1 MTYPA
6 VQTHADIPLEIRDA
20 VGVDD
25 RLLRF
30 SVGIEHAEDLI
41 ADLNE
46 ALLAAQKEVE
56 GGVTS

>member
-6 VQTHADIPLEIRDA
+6 VQTHADIPLEIREK

-30 SVGIEHAEDLI
+30 SVGIEHVDDLI
-41 ADLNE
+41 ADMSR
-46 ALLAAQKEVE
+46 ALEAAQAELE
-56 GGVTS
+56 GASQA

>member
-6 VQTHADIPLEIRDA
+6 IQTHADIPLEIREA

-30 SVGIEHAEDLI
+30 SVGVEHVDDLI
-41 ADLNE
+41 ADLDQALE
-46 ALLAAQKEVE
+46 AARVEIE
-56 GGVTS
+56 GGQE